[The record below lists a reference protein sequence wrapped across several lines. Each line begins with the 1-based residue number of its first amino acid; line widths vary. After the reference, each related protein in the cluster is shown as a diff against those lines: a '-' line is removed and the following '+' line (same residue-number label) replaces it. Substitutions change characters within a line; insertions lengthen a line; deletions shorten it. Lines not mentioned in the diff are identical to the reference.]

1 MTSQVSSQN
10 ETAAD
15 GISPGLRRWGTRS
28 WLYLGII
35 LFVTAIVAFLSTI
48 AGLFVPSVV
57 AVVIGMLCFPL
68 VDLMVAR
75 GVNRTIGS
83 VLVILLVLAVCI
95 GLAWLTVVGI
105 VSQSEEMV
113 TQLVAGLTYL
123 ATISNLDVSSAQI
136 QAEIMDALPKL
147 AAGLSSILFSSISG
161 IMGFFMGAFTAF
173 FLLFYLLADW
183 HGVTG
188 WVGRHLGLPAELGA
202 SVVGKAISAMRIYFY
217 ALTVS
222 NLPVAIAVGLTMW
235 LLGLPLAF
243 PVALITMAT
252 AYIPY
257 LGAIISGAFA
267 ALVALGAGGVADA
280 VIIIVVIT
288 VLQNVVGPIIAIN
301 VASNKFEM
309 NPIITLLTTLGG
321 GILFGA
327 LGATLSAPLTAVLIE
342 AHKEVQAYDANQ
354 PNIDPNF
361 DVS

>member
-1 MTSQVSSQN
+1 MTSQAPSQQ

-28 WLYLGII
+28 WFYLGII
-35 LFVTAIVAFLSTI
+35 LFITAIVAFLSVI
-48 AGLFVPSVV
+48 SGLFVPSVI
-57 AVVIGMLCFPL
+57 AVVVGMLTYPL
-68 VDLMVAR
+68 VDILAAR
-75 GVNRTIGS
+75 RVPPTIGS

-105 VSQSEEMV
+105 VNQSEEMV
-113 TQLVAGLTYL
+113 TQLVAGLTHL
-123 ATISNLDVSSAQI
+123 AAISNLDVSPAQI
-136 QAEIMDALPKL
+136 QTEIMDALPKL
-147 AAGLSSILFSSISG
+147 AAGLTSVVFSSISG
-161 IMGFFMGAFTAF
+161 IMGLFMGAFTAF

-202 SVVGKAISAMRIYFY
+202 NVVGQAVSAMRIYFY

-257 LGAIISGAFA
+257 LGAIISGVFA

-288 VLQNVVGPIIAIN
+288 VLQNIVGPIIAIN

-327 LGATLSAPLTAVLIE
+327 LGATLSAPLTAVLID
-342 AHKEVQAYDANQ
+342 AHKEVQAYDANLQ
-354 PNIDPNF
+354 HLDPNF
-361 DVS
+361 DAS